1 MARAAPT
8 APRAEARYG
17 GWCSGPSLR
26 LSPGVRPRMATAV
39 AAQISA
45 PAALPPITQL
55 AIVISAPTTRT
66 TSTGACGVAEAG
78 VVGAEVAV

>member
-1 MARAAPT
+1 
-8 APRAEARYG
+8 
-17 GWCSGPSLR
+17 
-26 LSPGVRPRMATAV
+26 MATAV

-45 PAALPPITQL
+45 PAALPRITQL

-78 VVGAEVAV
+78 VVEAEVAV